1 MSNEILGPLRP
12 RDFPHSSR
20 ETVSKLGEGQ
30 DYIITPNGAETLLEK
45 VITVRK
51 EYDFSRAQKNPYA
64 PRLKRQITLRMDE
77 GAIGYFKSLAQDR
90 LVEA

>member
-1 MSNEILGPLRP
+1 VGPSL
-12 RDFPHSSR
+12 DGDS
-20 ETVSKLGEGQ
+20 TV
-30 DYIITPNGAETLLEK
+30 TPNEAETLLGK

-64 PRLKRQITLRMDE
+64 PRLKRQITLRMDK
-77 GAIGYFKSLAQDR
+77 GTIGYFNSLAQDR